1 MKVYIIITSYY
12 NFEDYTMNYSEVN
25 GVFDT
30 LYKAKEFAVSHV
42 LEELKNDMRLIKM
55 DDQKTTFK
63 SIVESI
69 KYRLNRF
76 SCVYLK
82 QEIGFGEALVSIIE
96 KEVE

>member
-1 MKVYIIITSYY
+1 MKVYIITTSYY
-12 NFEDYTMNYSEVN
+12 DFEDYTMNYSEVN

-30 LYKAKEFAVSHV
+30 LDKAKEFTISHI

-63 SIVESI
+63 SIIESI

-76 SCVYLK
+76 RCVYLK

-96 KEVE
+96 KEVK